1 MHEDFE
7 MIQHFACQI
16 IKAALNRNLVD
27 ADHYHA
33 KMDRKIEEMWNRTGQ
48 GRLWMNRENR
58 PASQIGD
65 DIRDLAIRI
74 TNQLVEE
81 QIIPDCT
88 DTDNETEFEVQD
100 IITQH
105 LTK

>member
-48 GRLWMNRENR
+48 DRNNR
-58 PASQIGD
+58 PASH
-65 DIRDLAIRI
+65 
-74 TNQLVEE
+74 TE
-81 QIIPDCT
+81 
-88 DTDNETEFEVQD
+88 DT
-100 IITQH
+100 ITQH

>member
-48 GRLWMNRENR
+48 DRNNR
-58 PASQIGD
+58 PASQTEA
-65 DIRDLAIRI
+65 AIRELATRI
-74 TNQLVEE
+74 TGDIVAYGYIPEAEE
-81 QIIPDCT
+81 T
-88 DTDNETEFEVQD
+88 DTDTEVHVQE

>member
-48 GRLWMNRENR
+48 DRNNR
-58 PASQIGD
+58 PASQTED
-65 DIRDLAIRI
+65 AIRDLATR
-74 TNQLVEE
+74 V
-81 QIIPDCT
+81 
-88 DTDNETEFEVQD
+88 
-100 IITQH
+100 TQNP
-105 LTK
+105 TR